1 MVREMLVEKTCAIC
15 GCKFTVPQRRKDTAK
30 YCSPSCRQEGLK
42 AANNAVCT
50 TCGKPFHLKKYQMER
65 YNRTMG
71 FFCCRECARIARVDF
86 MSGDGNHQYGLRGG
100 ENSSFKGEEIP
111 HKNNSVVD
119 IMVYMPQHPR
129 ADKNGRVAKH
139 RLVVEQNASLFGLD
153 FFDFVNGFLVL
164 KDGYIVHHKD
174 GDHDNNNVENLEVL
188 TRGEHSSIHNKLNT
202 SDRDNTTGRFKNR
215 KYDIK

>member
-1 MVREMLVEKTCAIC
+1 
-15 GCKFTVPQRRKDTAK
+15 
-30 YCSPSCRQEGLK
+30 
-42 AANNAVCT
+42 
-50 TCGKPFHLKKYQMER
+50 
-65 YNRTMG
+65 
-71 FFCCRECARIARVDF
+71 

-139 RLVVEQNASLFGLD
+139 RLVVEQNASLFGSD

-164 KDGYIVHHKD
+164 KDCYIVHHKD

-188 TRGEHSSIHNKLNT
+188 TRGEHSSIHNKLNPR
-202 SDRDNTTGRFKNR
+202 DRDNTTGRFKNR